1 MALASCVSNGIAYV
15 HVDGSLYY
23 RIEPRYPYIY
33 QFEYSDELNSQRIS
47 EFSNLEMDDLVTIGF
62 LFVIA
67 MIGILCM
74 IYKLTSSVQ
83 ESDMRYQNVNSSSSS
98 SSRIRSPGSSSGTD
112 SGSMIQRIW
121 GNLRHRISRNK
132 NNHGTGSHNNNS
144 SKVSDERRSLIGRE
158 SY

>member
-1 MALASCVSNGIAYV
+1 MALGSCVTNGIAYV

-83 ESDMRYQNVNSSSSS
+83 ESEMRYQNVNSSSSAS
-98 SSRIRSPGSSSGTD
+98 SIRSPGSSSGTG

-132 NNHGTGSHNNNS
+132 NNSGTGSTS
-144 SKVSDERRSLIGRE
+144 SKMSDERRSLIGRE